1 MVKHEHRK
9 AHASGAST
17 PDASGASTPDAVVAH
32 GWPATTC
39 PADDIDSTDAACV
52 VGTAAHAGVFALE
65 EQAGSEEEEQEE
77 DNSEEKGEQEEAR
90 EDLHGLQ
97 HQQQWA
103 SASTPANGGSASSPA
118 NANSEDTFPKLQ
130 LAAAAP
136 QAHPRRPWKRVINA
150 PLRREQRVF
159 YSMDG
164 TQVRVGSHLD
174 PVVAIARSIGV
185 RREFVQIHDCTYIV
199 TYEGVA
205 SVSASTPGTSF
216 VLPPGA
222 CELCGLELGLDAG
235 HVLRE
240 GEFGTMQWAADQGS
254 GGSLAKLA
262 ETISKDWLAWCGDNT
277 FCCTCWTTRAYL
289 FMFCAWEEYPHTRWV
304 ALLHAWMDNQDRIE
318 EEADPGL
325 AEKRKKTCEENELY
339 QALQELSMSWQQQQ
353 QD

>member
-1 MVKHEHRK
+1 MERLGEIHRSARGK
-9 AHASGAST
+9 LQAQQAEAA
-17 PDASGASTPDAVVAH
+17 DNQARDAVRQQR
-32 GWPATTC
+32 
-39 PADDIDSTDAACV
+39 ADALAEAAEAADAVLRRQPDQGIEAPGGGAEAQLQGAGAGAEDILAV
-52 VGTAAHAGVFALE
+52 
-65 EQAGSEEEEQEE
+65 
-77 DNSEEKGEQEEAR
+77 
-90 EDLHGLQ
+90 
-97 HQQQWA
+97 
-103 SASTPANGGSASSPA
+103 
-118 NANSEDTFPKLQ
+118 NANSEDIFPKLQ

-185 RREFVQIHDCTYIV
+185 RREFVQIQDCTYIV

-205 SVSASTPGTSF
+205 CCTSF

-262 ETISKDWLAWCGDNT
+262 ETISKD
-277 FCCTCWTTRAYL
+277 
-289 FMFCAWEEYPHTRWV
+289 
-304 ALLHAWMDNQDRIE
+304 
-318 EEADPGL
+318 
-325 AEKRKKTCEENELY
+325 
-339 QALQELSMSWQQQQ
+339 
-353 QD
+353 

>member
-1 MVKHEHRK
+1 
-9 AHASGAST
+9 
-17 PDASGASTPDAVVAH
+17 
-32 GWPATTC
+32 
-39 PADDIDSTDAACV
+39 
-52 VGTAAHAGVFALE
+52 
-65 EQAGSEEEEQEE
+65 
-77 DNSEEKGEQEEAR
+77 
-90 EDLHGLQ
+90 
-97 HQQQWA
+97 
-103 SASTPANGGSASSPA
+103 
-118 NANSEDTFPKLQ
+118 
-130 LAAAAP
+130 
-136 QAHPRRPWKRVINA
+136 
-150 PLRREQRVF
+150 
-159 YSMDG
+159 MDG

-185 RREFVQIHDCTYIV
+185 RREFVQIQDCTYIV

-205 SVSASTPGTSF
+205 CCTSLR
-216 VLPPGA
+216 LPPGA

-254 GGSLAKLA
+254 GGNLAKLA

-277 FCCTCWTTRAYL
+277 FCCTCWTARAYL
-289 FMFCAWEEYPHTRWV
+289 FGFDAWQEYPHTYCRLLRECCEHDVVEPPRWV

-325 AEKRKKTCEENELY
+325 AEKRKKSRERLAARPERCELY